1 MPSGSL
7 AHFDVVFTE
16 HGSKC
21 CCQEDGNCRNV
32 RFYMTRKFFSLVGG
46 CVFCVCLFVVETN
59 FACHDSCV
67 LANLKPFDCLA

>member
-7 AHFDVVFTE
+7 ADFDVVFTE

-32 RFYMTRKFFSLVGG
+32 RFYMTRKFFLWLVVVCFV
-46 CVFCVCLFVVETN
+46 CVLFVVETN